1 VLSVA
6 PEFGLRTKRA
16 REIVAEVARAT
27 ATWREVAHQVGA
39 PTREIDYLES
49 AFEHDDLEKALTL

>member
-1 VLSVA
+1 MSRDAKL
-6 PEFGLRTKRA
+6 GLCTKHT

-39 PTREIDYLES
+39 PAREIDYLES